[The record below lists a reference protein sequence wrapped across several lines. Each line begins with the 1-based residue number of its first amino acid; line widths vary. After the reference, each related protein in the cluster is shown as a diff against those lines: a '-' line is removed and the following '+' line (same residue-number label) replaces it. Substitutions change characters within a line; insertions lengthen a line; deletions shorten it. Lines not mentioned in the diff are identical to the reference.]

1 MSIAFLFVQE
11 TVEGVVVA
19 VKRLKDVSVSKK
31 EFREKVKTVGAID
44 HENLVPPRAYYCSKD
59 EKLIVYGYMSMG
71 SLSTL
76 LHGNRRANRTLPI
89 WESRSGIA
97 LGAARGIAYIHSR
110 GSASPHGDI
119 KSSNILLTK
128 SYEAQVS
135 NFGLAHLVGPIA
147 TPNCVAGFC
156 APEATNAHKS
166 MVQEDWT
173 VEVFD
178 LELLRYQNVEKE
190 MVQLLKL
197 ALDYVRNEGFLIEQE
212 EDNVVTMHDVM
223 EAQWVYNHYRDE
235 SYLRW
240 DIMPFEVDLTSYK
253 RSFANESIANA

>member
-1 MSIAFLFVQE
+1 MPMKRAEDLRRERENSERKRSGVSEKEITGELFGMSIAFLFVQE

-76 LHGNRRANRTLPI
+76 LHGNRRANRTLQI

-156 APEATNAHKS
+156 APEATNAHKVS
-166 MVQEDWT
+166 KKKNQC
-173 VEVFD
+173 
-178 LELLRYQNVEKE
+178 L
-190 MVQLLKL
+190 
-197 ALDYVRNEGFLIEQE
+197 
-212 EDNVVTMHDVM
+212 
-223 EAQWVYNHYRDE
+223 
-235 SYLRW
+235 
-240 DIMPFEVDLTSYK
+240 
-253 RSFANESIANA
+253 